1 MYRKDLNLFGY
12 CTHTGVSS
20 KWN

>member
-1 MYRKDLNLFGY
+1 MYRKELNLFGY